1 MLTQKQ
7 LIKLFESGVEVNFKI
22 DRRTK
27 KSGLY
32 TPELNIDIYLN
43 NLGSDKEKCVSVLH
57 ELIHARDN
65 FRSARLYEE
74 RPDEEVEQEAIKTYY
89 KRSEVLTLARLI
101 YAF

>member
-7 LIKLFESGVEVNFKI
+7 LINLFESGVDIHFKT

-27 KSGLY
+27 KTGLY
-32 TPELNIDIYLN
+32 TPDLDIDIYLN
-43 NLGSDKEKCVSVLH
+43 NISSDREKCISVLH

-65 FRSARLYEE
+65 FKCARLYEE
-74 RPDEEVEQEAIKTYY
+74 RPDDEVEQEATKTYY